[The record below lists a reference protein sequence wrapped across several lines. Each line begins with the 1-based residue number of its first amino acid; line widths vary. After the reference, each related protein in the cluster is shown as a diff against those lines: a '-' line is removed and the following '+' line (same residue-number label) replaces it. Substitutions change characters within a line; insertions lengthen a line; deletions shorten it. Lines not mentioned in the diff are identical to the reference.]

1 MKKFLIVL
9 LVLVLI
15 LVSLLYAGKGIILH
29 KIKTVLINA
38 VESSTGMGVKIEA
51 LGYTPFKGVGLKNVI
66 FFKDKNYGQEIFHL
80 SSVHLK
86 FPIISVLTGK
96 TFSVNLRLKDLL
108 LKNASVNGTLA
119 FSLKLGK
126 KISGAESTLESLR
139 SIRLTNL
146 SIKGPL
152 LELSGI
158 NGLATFSPK
167 LIKCSNMSF
176 SLNGRPCA
184 LNFNIVEPFGKLNGV
199 FTVSSDKFRF
209 DFEAK
214 KEAEIYKFNKIKG
227 SLLNSSLDF
236 TGELGSGKNPIL
248 SLYGKSTIDL
258 KDISYLASPFLK
270 NTLEKLY
277 PSGTLESS
285 IYFKGNVKNVSS
297 WEMGIKSN
305 ATDVKLWEFVLG
317 GLQLDARLNDSLL
330 YIPLLNAYPYGGTF
344 VSSAK
349 IDLSGNGLPYAF
361 TSKLSNVNLNYFF
374 ADTPMAKHNIKGLLS
389 AEFTL
394 QGKAKDPG
402 TMEGQGKITIS
413 EANLGPMPLLS
424 PMIGIIYGYL
434 QNKVSG
440 LKKINITN
448 GSADF
453 YIKNKKIITENL
465 AIWGDIASIHAK
477 GYVGFDKTLD
487 FEVENQINESEPS
500 EEMADW
506 QVGLQAILVNMG
518 KFLAKA
524 HLTGTLDKPKWKYQ
538 YLEGAKNTLGG
549 SIGEALKGIF
559 E

>member
-1 MKKFLIVL
+1 MKKFLIIL
-9 LVLVLI
+9 LILVLI
-15 LVSLLYAGKGIILH
+15 LVSLLYAGKGFILH
-29 KIKTVLINA
+29 KLKTVLINS
-38 VESSTGMGVKIEA
+38 VENSTGMGIKIET
-51 LGYTPFKGVGLKNVI
+51 LGYTPFRGVSLKNVT
-66 FFKDKNYGQEIFHL
+66 FFKDKTYDREVFHL
-80 SSVHLK
+80 YSAHVK
-86 FPIISVLTGK
+86 FPIMSALTGK
-96 TFSVNLRLKDLL
+96 VFSVSLRLKDLM
-108 LKNASVNGTLA
+108 LKNASVNGTLS

-126 KISGAESTLESLR
+126 KISSAESALESLR
-139 SIRLTNL
+139 SIKFTNL
-146 SIKGPL
+146 SIKAPL

-167 LIKCSNMSF
+167 LIKCSNISF
-176 SLNGRPCA
+176 SLNGKPCA
-184 LNFNIVEPFGKLNGV
+184 LNFNIVEPFGKLNAV

-214 KEAEIYKFNKIKG
+214 KEAEVYKFNKIKG
-227 SLLNSSLDF
+227 NLLNSSLDF

-248 SLYGKSTIDL
+248 SLYGKSIIDL
-258 KDISYLASPFLK
+258 KDVSYIASPFLK

-277 PSGTLESS
+277 PSGTLTSS
-285 IYFKGNVKNVSS
+285 IYFKGNVRDSSS

-305 ATDVKLWEFVLG
+305 AADIKAWEFALG
-317 GLQLDARLNDSLL
+317 ELQLDARLNDNILS
-330 YIPLLNAYPYGGTF
+330 IPLLNAYPYGGSF
-344 VSSAK
+344 VSSIK
-349 IDLSGNGLPYAF
+349 VDLSESGLPYTFA
-361 TSKLSNVNLNYFF
+361 SKLTNVNLNYFF
-374 ADTPMAKHNIKGLLS
+374 AGTPMAKHNIKGLLS
-389 AEFTL
+389 AEFNL
-394 QGKAKDPG
+394 QGNAKDLG
-402 TMEGQGKITIS
+402 TMEGRGKIVIS

-453 YIKNKKIITENL
+453 YIKNEKIITENL

-477 GYVGFDKTLD
+477 GYMGFDKTLD
-487 FEVENQINESEPS
+487 FEVENKINELKPS

-506 QVGLQAILVNMG
+506 QVSLQAMLTNMG
-518 KFLAKA
+518 RFLARA

-538 YLEGAKNTLGG
+538 YLEGTKNLLGG